1 MLVGLAIGSAKKGD
15 PGGIESAGQRKTRT
29 MDQLDMSIPGRIV
42 LTAAIFMVSHS
53 TLLAQ
58 QADFVAR
65 NGAVWTVDEANPTA
79 EAVAS
84 LNGRLIYV
92 GSDEGV
98 AAHIGPDTEVINLND
113 AFVTPGFYDNHV
125 HFEGTGRLLY
135 GLNLLDVSDEEA
147 FVSRVRDVHERYAPG
162 TWIVGGDWSAYET
175 WAEGEVAEA
184 GREVNP
190 DDLYGDFFLPNKDMI
205 DDFTQ
210 DRPVLVRRFDR
221 KVYMANSAALEFAGI
236 RQGTPDPD
244 GVAVERDESGEPTG
258 ALFNPVSGAVE
269 STVLVRDNVRMLFSD
284 LIPAPSRAQR
294 IAETKEAWQ
303 KMASVGV
310 TSYCDI
316 TSNPVYVD
324 IYREMRDKGEMT
336 ARARYR
342 PPLDRWESMS
352 DLGIKIGF
360 GDDWIRF
367 GATKAWIDG
376 IMGNSS
382 ARFYEP
388 YTHNPTSRGIWRD
401 IMFPFERS
409 PNNPEDMQSRLERLA
424 LEADENGIQLTVHAI
439 GDEAN
444 GYLMDML
451 ERIIDKNGEK
461 DRRFRLVHAQVMTDR
476 DIQRGGDMKIVA
488 EVQPFHTSDD
498 MRWMEERIG
507 RDRSRGAYAFR
518 RLWDSGAT
526 VSFGSDSPGTNASR
540 YYLNPMLGLYAAV
553 TRKTLSGQ
561 PEGGWFPQEKLT
573 VEEAIQAYT
582 LNTAYAGFEENMK
595 GSLTV
600 GKLADFVV
608 LSDNL
613 LTMNPDDIKDV
624 TVNTTVVGGKV
635 VYAAD

>member
-1 MLVGLAIGSAKKGD
+1 MRIFAILLLHLALGLLVAGD
-15 PGGIESAGQRKTRT
+15 A
-29 MDQLDMSIPGRIV
+29 
-42 LTAAIFMVSHS
+42 
-53 TLLAQ
+53 LAQ

-65 NGAVWTVDEANPTA
+65 NGNFWTVDTENPRA

-92 GSDEGV
+92 GDDAGV
-98 AAHIGPDTEVINLND
+98 DAHVGPDTRVVNLGG

-135 GLNLLDVSDEEA
+135 GLNLLDVSDENA
-147 FVSRVRDVHERYAPG
+147 FVSRIREVHERYAPG
-162 TWIVGGDWSAYET
+162 TWITGGDWSAYET

-205 DDFTQ
+205 DGFTA

-221 KVYMANSAALEFAGI
+221 KVYMANSAALELAGI
-236 RQGTPDPD
+236 TRGMPDPE
-244 GVAVERDESGEPTG
+244 GIAVERDDNGEPTG

-269 STVLVRDNVRMLFSD
+269 STVLVRDNVRALFD
-284 LIPAPSRAQR
+284 GLIPVPSREQR
-294 IAETKEAWQ
+294 IAETKEAWS

-324 IYREMRDKGEMT
+324 IYREMRDSGDMT
-336 ARARYR
+336 ARVRYR
-342 PPLDRWESMS
+342 PPLDRWSSMA

-388 YTHNPTSRGIWRD
+388 YTHNPASRGIWRD

-409 PNNPEDMQSRLERLA
+409 PDNPEDMQSRLERLA
-424 LEADENGIQLTVHAI
+424 LDADANGIQLTVHAI

-451 ERIIDKNGEK
+451 ERIIAKNGER

-476 DIQRGGDMKIVA
+476 DI
-488 EVQPFHTSDD
+488 
-498 MRWMEERIG
+498 
-507 RDRSRGAYAFR
+507 
-518 RLWDSGAT
+518 
-526 VSFGSDSPGTNASR
+526 
-540 YYLNPMLGLYAAV
+540 
-553 TRKTLSGQ
+553 
-561 PEGGWFPQEKLT
+561 
-573 VEEAIQAYT
+573 
-582 LNTAYAGFEENMK
+582 
-595 GSLTV
+595 
-600 GKLADFVV
+600 
-608 LSDNL
+608 
-613 LTMNPDDIKDV
+613 
-624 TVNTTVVGGKV
+624 
-635 VYAAD
+635 

>member
-1 MLVGLAIGSAKKGD
+1 MKCLFRIGFVPIILAFFLG
-15 PGGIESAGQRKTRT
+15 
-29 MDQLDMSIPGRIV
+29 
-42 LTAAIFMVSHS
+42 TA
-53 TLLAQ
+53 LAQ
-58 QADFVAR
+58 EADFVAR
-65 NGAVWTVDEANPTA
+65 NGVIWTVDETNPRA
-79 EAVAS
+79 EAVAAR
-84 LNGRLIYV
+84 NGRIIYV
-92 GSDEGV
+92 GSNEGV
-98 AAHIGPDTEVINLND
+98 SQHVGAATEVVDLGG

-135 GLNLLDVSDEEA
+135 GLNLLDVSDEA
-147 FVSRVRDVHERYAPG
+147 SFVSRIRDVHQRYAPG
-162 TWIVGGDWSAYET
+162 TWITGGDWSAYET
-175 WAEGEVAEA
+175 WAEGDVATA

-190 DDLYGDFFLPNKDMI
+190 DDLYGNLFLPNRGMI
-205 DDFTQ
+205 DSFTA

-221 KVYMANSAALEFAGI
+221 KVYMANGAALELAGI
-236 RQGTPDPD
+236 RKGTPDPE
-244 GVAVERDESGEPTG
+244 GVAVERDDNGEPTG

-269 STVLVRDNVRMLFSD
+269 STVLVRDNVRTLFGD
-284 LIPAPSRAQR
+284 LIPMPSRDQR
-294 IAETKEAWQ
+294 IAETKETWG

-316 TSNPVYVD
+316 TSDPVYVD
-324 IYREMRDKGEMT
+324 IYRELRDKGEMT

-342 PPLDRWESMS
+342 PPLDRWQSMA
-352 DLGIKIGF
+352 DLGIKVGF

-388 YTHNPTSRGIWRD
+388 YTHNPASRGIWRD

-409 PNNPEDMQSRLERLA
+409 PDNPEDMQSRLERLA
-424 LEADENGIQLTVHAI
+424 LEADAAGIQLTVHAI

-451 ERIIDKNGEK
+451 ERIIAKNGQR

-476 DIQRGGDMKIVA
+476 DIKRGGEMNIVA

-518 RLWDSGAT
+518 RLWDSGAV

-561 PEGGWFPQEKLT
+561 PEGGWFPQEKLS

-582 LNTAYAGFEENMK
+582 LNTAYAGYEEDMK
-595 GSLTV
+595 GSLSV
-600 GKLADFVV
+600 GKLADLVV

-613 LTMNPDDIKDV
+613 LTMDPDDIKDV
-624 TVNTTVVGGKV
+624 TVKRTVVGGRT
-635 VYAAD
+635 VYLAD

>member
-1 MLVGLAIGSAKKGD
+1 MPNTRIAILV
-15 PGGIESAGQRKTRT
+15 
-29 MDQLDMSIPGRIV
+29 
-42 LTAAIFMVSHS
+42 AAIVCAAVCSAH
-53 TLLAQ
+53 AQ

-65 NGAVWTVDEANPTA
+65 NGIFWTVDDDNPRA

-84 LNGRLIYV
+84 LNGRFIYV
-92 GSDEGV
+92 GSNAGV
-98 AAHIGPDTEVINLND
+98 AQHIGDNTEVIDLGG
-113 AFVTPGFYDNHV
+113 AFATPGFYDNHV
-125 HFEGTGRLLY
+125 HFESTGRLLY
-135 GLNLLDVSDEEA
+135 GLNLLDVSDEA
-147 FVSRVRDVHERYAPG
+147 TFVARVREVDSRYAPG
-162 TWIVGGDWSAYET
+162 TWITGGDWSAYET
-175 WAEGEVAEA
+175 WAEGDVGEA

-190 DDLYGDFFLPNKDMI
+190 NDEYGDFFLPSKGMI

-221 KVYMANSAALEFAGI
+221 KVYLANSAALELAGI
-236 RQGTPDPD
+236 RKGQPDPV
-244 GVAVERDESGEPTG
+244 GIVVGRDADGEPDG
-258 ALFNPVSGAVE
+258 ALFNPVSPAVDA
-269 STVLVRDNVRMLFSD
+269 TVLIRDNVTALYAD
-284 LIPAPSRAQR
+284 LIPPPSRDQR
-294 IAETKEAWQ
+294 IAETKRAWQ
-303 KMASVGV
+303 QMASVGV

-324 IYREMRDKGEMT
+324 IYRELRDRGEMT
-336 ARARYR
+336 ARVRFR
-342 PPLDRWESMS
+342 PPLDRWESMA

-388 YTHNPTSRGIWRD
+388 YTHNPESRGIWRD

-409 PNNPEDMQSRLERLA
+409 PDNPEDMQSRLERLA
-424 LEADENGIQLTVHAI
+424 LQADANGIQLTVHAI

-451 ERIIDKNGEK
+451 ERIILKNGDR

-476 DIQRGGDMKIVA
+476 DIERAGEMNIVA

-518 RLWDSGAT
+518 RLWDSGAV

-561 PEGGWFPQEKLT
+561 PEGGWFPDEKLT
-573 VEEAIQAYT
+573 IKEAIQAYT
-582 LNTAYAGFEENMK
+582 LNTAYAGFEETMK
-595 GSLTV
+595 GTIAV
-600 GKLADFVV
+600 GMLADFVV

-613 LTMNPDDIKDV
+613 LAMNPNDIKDV
-624 TVNTTVVGGKV
+624 TVRTTVVGGRV
-635 VYAAD
+635 VYTAN

>member
-1 MLVGLAIGSAKKGD
+1 MAANRGKSIFSIIIGVLFASSAW
-15 PGGIESAGQRKTRT
+15 GQ
-29 MDQLDMSIPGRIV
+29 
-42 LTAAIFMVSHS
+42 A
-53 TLLAQ
+53 
-58 QADFVAR
+58 ADFVAR
-65 NGAVWTVDEANPTA
+65 NGLFWTVDEANPQA
-79 EAVAS
+79 EAVAA

-92 GSDEGV
+92 GSDAGV
-98 AAHIGPDTEVINLND
+98 DAHIGPGTEVIDLGG

-135 GLNLLDVSDEEA
+135 GLNLLDVSDA
-147 FVSRVRDVHERYAPG
+147 DNFAARIRDVHERYAPG
-162 TWIVGGDWSAYET
+162 TWITGGDWSAYET
-175 WAEGEVAEA
+175 WAEGDVAEA

-190 DDLYGDFFLPNKDMI
+190 DDLYGNLFLPNKGMI
-205 DDFTQ
+205 DSFTA

-221 KVYMANSAALEFAGI
+221 KVYLANSAALELAGI
-236 RQGTPDPD
+236 RRSTPDPE
-244 GVAVERDESGEPTG
+244 GIAVERDANGEPTG

-269 STVLVRDNVRMLFSD
+269 STVLVRDNVRTLFDD
-284 LIPAPSRAQR
+284 LIPEPSREQR
-294 IAETKEAWQ
+294 VAETREAWN

-324 IYREMRDKGEMT
+324 IYREMRDAGDMT
-336 ARARYR
+336 ARVRYR
-342 PPLDRWESMS
+342 PPLDKWQSMA
-352 DLGIKIGF
+352 DLGIKVGF

-388 YTHNPTSRGIWRD
+388 YTHNPASRGIWRD

-409 PNNPEDMQSRLERLA
+409 PDNPEDMQSRLERLA
-424 LEADENGIQLTVHAI
+424 LEADAAGIQLTVHAI

-451 ERIIDKNGEK
+451 ERIVARNGQR

-476 DIQRGGDMKIVA
+476 DIRRGGELNIVA

-518 RLWDSGAT
+518 RLWDSGAV

-573 VEEAIQAYT
+573 IEEAIQAYT
-582 LNTAYAGFEENMK
+582 LNTAYAGYEEHMK
-595 GSLTV
+595 GTLTV
-600 GKLADFVV
+600 GKLADLVV

-613 LTMNPDDIKDV
+613 LTINPDNIKDV
-624 TVNTTVVGGKV
+624 TVRKTVVGGKV
-635 VYAAD
+635 VFSAD

>member
-1 MLVGLAIGSAKKGD
+1 MKILSVVL
-15 PGGIESAGQRKTRT
+15 
-29 MDQLDMSIPGRIV
+29 
-42 LTAAIFMVSHS
+42 LTAFVISATQSAFS
-53 TLLAQ
+53 Q
-58 QADFVAR
+58 EADVVFR
-65 NGAVWTVDEANPTA
+65 NGVIWTVDENNPRA

-84 LNGRLIYV
+84 LGGRLVYV

-98 AAHIGPDTEVINLND
+98 QTYIGDATEIVDLKGQ
-113 AFVTPGFYDNHV
+113 FVTPGYYDNHV

-135 GLNLLDVSDEEA
+135 GLNLLDVSDEA
-147 FVSRVRDVHERYAPG
+147 TFVSRIRDVHGRYAPG
-162 TWIVGGDWSAYET
+162 TWIQGGDWSAYET
-175 WAEGEVAEA
+175 WAEGDVAEA

-190 DDLYGDFFLPNKDMI
+190 DDLYGNLFLPNKDMI
-205 DDFTQ
+205 DGFTA

-221 KVYMANSAALEFAGI
+221 KVYMANSAALELAGI
-236 RQGTPDPD
+236 RKGTPDPD
-244 GVAVERDESGEPTG
+244 GVAVERDDDGEPTG
-258 ALFNPVSGAVE
+258 ALFNPISGAVE
-269 STVLVRDNVRMLFSD
+269 STVLVRDSVGALFAD
-284 LIPAPSRAQR
+284 LIPPPSREQR
-294 IAETKEAWQ
+294 IAETQETWK

-324 IYREMRDKGEMT
+324 IYREMREKDMMT
-336 ARARYR
+336 ARVRYR
-342 PPLDRWESMS
+342 PPLDKWEYMAG
-352 DLGIKIGF
+352 LGIRIGF
-360 GDDWIRF
+360 GDEWIRF

-388 YTHNPTSRGIWRD
+388 YTHNPASRGIWRD

-409 PNNPEDMQSRLERLA
+409 PDKPEEMQSRLERLA
-424 LEADENGIQLTVHAI
+424 LQADNAGIQLTVHAI

-451 ERIIDKNGEK
+451 ERIIAKNGEK
-461 DRRFRLVHAQVMTDR
+461 DRRFRLVHAQIMTDR
-476 DIQRGGDMKIVA
+476 DIKRGGEMNIVA
-488 EVQPFHTSDD
+488 EVQPYHTSDD

-540 YYLNPMLGLYAAV
+540 YFLNPMLGLYAAV

-573 VEEAIQAYT
+573 VEEAIQGYT
-582 LNTAYAGFEENMK
+582 LNTAYAGFEEDMK

-600 GKLADFVV
+600 GKLTDLAVH
-608 LSDNL
+608 SDNL

-624 TVNTTVVGGKV
+624 SITMTVVGGEV
-635 VYAAD
+635 VYDGN

>member
-1 MLVGLAIGSAKKGD
+1 MKLS
-15 PGGIESAGQRKTRT
+15 PRT
-29 MDQLDMSIPGRIV
+29 GCLLIA
-42 LTAAIFMVSHS
+42 LTLFFGV
-53 TLLAQ
+53 TEAQ
-58 QADFVAR
+58 EADVVVT
-65 NGAVWTVDEANPTA
+65 NGVIWTVDSANPRA
-79 EAVAS
+79 EAIAIR
-84 LNGRLIYV
+84 NGRIIYV
-92 GSDEGV
+92 GSDAGIY
-98 AAHIGPDTEVINLND
+98 AHIGAGTEVLD
-113 AFVTPGFYDNHV
+113 LAGAFVTPGFYDNHV
-125 HFEGTGRLLY
+125 HFEGTGQLLY
-135 GLNLLDVSDEEA
+135 GLNLLDVSDEA
-147 FVSRVRDVHERYAPG
+147 TFVARIRDVHERYAPG

-175 WAEGEVAEA
+175 WAAGDVATA

-190 DDLYGDFFLPNKDMI
+190 DDLYGSLFLPNRGMI
-205 DDFTQ
+205 DGITG

-221 KVYMANSAALEFAGI
+221 KVYLANGAALALAGI
-236 RQGTPDPD
+236 RKGVPDPE
-244 GVAVERDESGEPTG
+244 GIAVERDNSGEPTG

-269 STVLVRDNVRMLFSD
+269 STVLVRDNVRTLFSE
-284 LIPAPSRAQR
+284 LIPTPSREQR
-294 IAETKEAWQ
+294 IAETKETWD

-316 TSNPVYVD
+316 TSNPIYVD
-324 IYREMRDKGEMT
+324 IYRELRDKGEMT

-342 PPLDRWESMS
+342 PPLDRWQSMA
-352 DLGIKIGF
+352 DLGIKVGF

-388 YTHNPTSRGIWRD
+388 YTHNPSSRGIWRD

-409 PNNPEDMQSRLERLA
+409 PDNPEEMQSRLERLA
-424 LEADENGIQLTVHAI
+424 LQADAANIQLSVHAI

-451 ERIIDKNGEK
+451 ERIIAKNGER

-476 DIQRGGDMKIVA
+476 DIKRGGEMHIVA

-518 RLWDSGAT
+518 RLWDSGAV

-582 LNTAYAGFEENMK
+582 LNTAYAGYEEHMK
-595 GSLTV
+595 GSITV

-624 TVNTTVVGGKV
+624 TVKRTVVGGKT
-635 VYAAD
+635 VYEAD

>member
-1 MLVGLAIGSAKKGD
+1 MIRTFKTILITLIGCAAMSSAFG
-15 PGGIESAGQRKTRT
+15 
-29 MDQLDMSIPGRIV
+29 
-42 LTAAIFMVSHS
+42 
-53 TLLAQ
+53 Q

-65 NGAVWTVDEANPTA
+65 NGNFWTVDETNPRA
-79 EAVAS
+79 QAVAS
-84 LNGRLIYV
+84 LNGRFIYV
-92 GSDEGV
+92 GSDDGV
-98 AAHIGPDTEVINLND
+98 QQHIGADTQIVDLD
-113 AFVTPGFYDNHV
+113 GAFVTPGFYDNHV
-125 HFEGTGRLLY
+125 HFESTGQLLY
-135 GLNLLDVSDEEA
+135 GLNLLDVSDEA
-147 FVSRVRDVHERYAPG
+147 SFVARVRNVDSRYAAD
-162 TWIVGGDWSAYET
+162 TWITGGDWSAYEA
-175 WAEGEVAEA
+175 WAEGDVAAA
-184 GREVNP
+184 GHEVNP
-190 DDLYGDFFLPNKDMI
+190 NDDYGNFFLPNKNMI
-205 DDFTQ
+205 DSFTG

-221 KVYMANSAALEFAGI
+221 KVYLANSAALERAGI
-236 RQGTPDPD
+236 RSGQPDPE
-244 GVAVERDESGEPTG
+244 GIAVERDEKGEPTG

-269 STVLVRDNVRMLFSD
+269 STVLIRDNVMALFGE
-284 LIPAPSRAQR
+284 LIPAPSREQR
-294 IAETKEAWQ
+294 IAETKQAWQ
-303 KMASVGV
+303 QMASVGV

-324 IYREMRDKGEMT
+324 IYRELRDRGEMT

-342 PPLDRWESMS
+342 PPLDRWESMA

-388 YTHNPTSRGIWRD
+388 YTHNPSSRGIWRD

-409 PNNPEDMQSRLERLA
+409 PDNPEEMQSKLERLA
-424 LEADENGIQLTVHAI
+424 LQADANGIQLTVHAI

-451 ERIIDKNGEK
+451 ERIISKNGEK

-476 DIQRGGDMKIVA
+476 DIERAGEMNIVA

-518 RLWDSGAT
+518 RLWDSGAI

-561 PEGGWFPQEKLT
+561 PEGGWFPEEKLS
-573 VEEAIQAYT
+573 VEEAIKAYT
-582 LNTAYAGFEENMK
+582 LNSAYASFEERMK
-595 GSLTV
+595 GSITV

-613 LTMNPDDIKDV
+613 LIMDPNHIKDV
-624 TVNTTVVGGKV
+624 KVKATVVGGEV
-635 VYAAD
+635 VYPAN